1 MSVSLSS
8 SHTWDFSKG
17 VYSFSHLLASVFH
30 FIENSCLWMQ
40 YCFSTQGGALR
51 STMKSSLYGSSN
63 KNETFIYLTHN

>member
-1 MSVSLSS
+1 MSVSPSS
-8 SHTWDFSKG
+8 SDTWDFSKG
-17 VYSFSHLLASVFH
+17 VSHLLASVFH

-63 KNETFIYLTHN
+63 KNETFIYLTHI